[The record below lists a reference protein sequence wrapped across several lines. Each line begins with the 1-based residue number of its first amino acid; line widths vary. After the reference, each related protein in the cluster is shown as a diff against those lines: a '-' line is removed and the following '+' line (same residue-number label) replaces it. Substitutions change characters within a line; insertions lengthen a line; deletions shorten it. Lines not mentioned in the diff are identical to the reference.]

1 MYQSCITFGVYG
13 EYVVPLLR
21 KLKGQVSARLLSV
34 EERNAIINR
43 VGASDPL
50 IEILARNLCN
60 NRIKKKMAD
69 IKSLE

>member
-1 MYQSCITFGVYG
+1 MYHSCITFGVYG
-13 EYVVPLLR
+13 EYVVSLLR

-34 EERNAIINR
+34 EERNAINR

-50 IEILARNLCN
+50 IEILAHNLCN